1 MSIGLPL
8 ISLGLNSVGQ
18 QFYQYQQKK
27 QSSLTSSLNMKNTPI
42 YDIGNPGSGLGQAQI
57 CDRVK
62 LVKWMSTLPLL
73 WWSSFLCFL
82 QFFFFS
88 FTFTLGCQFPLQIWW
103 SSVGHPQVHKAS
115 PGVLFSSV
123 KMIVLETKI
132 LRIISIQLK
141 QIDWNSYNFH

>member
-1 MSIGLPL
+1 MLVNNSTNINKRNNHLSPQV
-8 ISLGLNSVGQ
+8 IEHEKYPNIWHWKSRSWLG
-18 QFYQYQQKK
+18 
-27 QSSLTSSLNMKNTPI
+27 T
-42 YDIGNPGSGLGQAQI
+42 QI

-62 LVKWMSTLPLL
+62 LVNWMSTLPLL

-82 QFFFFS
+82 QFFFS
-88 FTFTLGCQFPLQIWW
+88 FTFTLEVQFPLQIWW
-103 SSVGHPQVHKAS
+103 SSVGHPLVHKAS

-132 LRIISIQLK
+132 LRIISIQLI